1 LHVGKFFHVFQV
13 DGTKLAAA
21 VADPHQLFVNDC
33 GDESGEII
41 VWNYPTC
48 DILFQ
53 QKQFKVVHEIEW
65 NQFRQ
70 EVFATYNIVSWS
82 NMISFLNFKKFK
94 KKSSFRVTHLCHY
107 GPPKI

>member
-1 LHVGKFFHVFQV
+1 M
-13 DGTKLAAA
+13 DGTELAAA

-53 QKQFKVVHEIEW
+53 QKQLKVVHEIEW

-70 EVFATYNIVSWS
+70 EVFATYNIVGC
-82 NMISFLNFKKFK
+82 KGKVC
-94 KKSSFRVTHLCHY
+94 KSYFTLIFFYPS
-107 GPPKI
+107 G